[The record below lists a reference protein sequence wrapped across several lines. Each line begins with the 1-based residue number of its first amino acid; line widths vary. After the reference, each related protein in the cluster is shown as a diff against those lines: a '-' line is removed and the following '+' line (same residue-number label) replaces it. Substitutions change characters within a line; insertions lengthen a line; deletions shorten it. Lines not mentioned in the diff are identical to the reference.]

1 MYVPWRTEV
10 VMAHPSH
17 VQMTGP
23 LAPYQ
28 DILWTDLLALGY
40 TRLSAKNLLRLAAH
54 LSRWLQA
61 TGLPPDQLTR
71 DRIDAFLRHRRAH
84 GYTGWRS
91 PKGLEPILATLRAQ
105 NAVPPAEPVPQEAT
119 PIAGLLRAYERYLLE
134 DRAVASCTARGYVG
148 TARRL
153 FAELGVKTLAD
164 IRRLTTADLSG
175 FVLSEARTMATGTA
189 KLTVTGLRALLR
201 HLHVRGLCTDLS
213 GAVPAVAGH
222 RQARLPKHIPWGEVQ
237 RLLDRCDRR
246 TAIGRRDHAILLL
259 LARLG
264 LRAGEVAALE
274 LDDIDW
280 VEGKIRVCGKGSQ
293 DWLPLPHDV
302 GEAIVRYL
310 KRGRPSS
317 DLRNLFL
324 NSRAPHRGVTDGGVK
339 QVVRQGCRRAQ
350 LPPRS
355 AHQLRH
361 TAATQ
366 MLRSGASL
374 PEVAEVLRHRS
385 LDTTAIYA
393 KVDHLSL
400 RPLARPWPGGVS

>member
-1 MYVPWRTEV
+1 MFHR
-10 VMAHPSH
+10 SH
-17 VQMTGP
+17 VRMTGP
-23 LAPYQ
+23 VAPYQ
-28 DILWTDLLALGY
+28 DILWTDLLARGY

-54 LSRWLQA
+54 LSRWLEA
-61 TGLPPDQLTR
+61 RGLLPEHLTR
-71 DRIDAFLRHRRAH
+71 DRIDAFVRHRRAQ

-105 NAVPPAEPVPQEAT
+105 KVVPPAEPVPREAT
-119 PIAGLLRAYERYLLE
+119 PIAELLRGYERYQLE
-134 DRAVASCTARGYVG
+134 ERAVAPCTARCYVR
-148 TARRL
+148 TAQRL
-153 FAELGVKTLAD
+153 LAELGVETLAD
-164 IRRLTTADLSG
+164 IRRLTTADISG
-175 FVLSEARTMATGTA
+175 FVLSEARTVATGTA

-201 HLHVRGLCTDLS
+201 YLHARGLCADLS
-213 GAVPAVAGH
+213 EAVPAVAGH

-237 RLLDRCDRR
+237 QLLDRCDLR
-246 TAIGRRDHAILLL
+246 TAVGRRDHAILLL

-280 VEGKIRVCGKGSQ
+280 VEGKIRIRGKGSQ

-310 KRGRPSS
+310 RRGRPSS
-317 DLRNLFL
+317 DLRKLFL
-324 NSRAPHRGVTDGGVK
+324 NSPAPHRGVTDGGVK
-339 QVVRQGCRRAQ
+339 GVVRQGCRRAH

-366 MLRSGASL
+366 MLRRGASL
-374 PEVAEVLRHRS
+374 PAVAEVLRHRS

-393 KVDHLSL
+393 KVDHLAL
-400 RPLARPWPGGVS
+400 RPLARPWPGGAS

>member
-1 MYVPWRTEV
+1 
-10 VMAHPSH
+10 MAHPSH

-28 DILWTDLLALGY
+28 DILWTDLLARSY

-61 TGLPPDQLTR
+61 TGLSPDRLTR
-71 DRIDAFLRHRRAH
+71 DRIDAYLQHRRAQ

-91 PKGLEPILATLRAQ
+91 PKGLEPVLATLRAR
-105 NAVPPAEPVPQEAT
+105 NVVPPAEPVPQEAT

-134 DRAVASCTARGYVG
+134 DRAVASCTAGGYVR

-153 FAELGVKTLAD
+153 FAELGVETWAD
-164 IRRLTTADLSG
+164 IHRLTTADLSG

-201 HLHVRGLCTDLS
+201 YLHVRGFCTDLS

-222 RQARLPKHIPWGEVQ
+222 RQTRLPKHIPWGEVQ
-237 RLLDRCDRR
+237 RLLDRCDLR
-246 TAIGRRDHAILLL
+246 TAVGRRDHAILML

-280 VEGKIRVCGKGSQ
+280 VEGKIRVCGKSSQ

-310 KRGRPSS
+310 KRGRPPS
-317 DLRNLFL
+317 DSRTLFL
-324 NSRAPHRGVTDGGVK
+324 RSLAPSGDLSVEAIKMR
-339 QVVRQGCRRAQ
+339 VREACRRAQ
-350 LPPRS
+350 LAPRS

-393 KVDHLSL
+393 KVDHLAL
-400 RPLARPWPGGVS
+400 RPLARPWPGGAS